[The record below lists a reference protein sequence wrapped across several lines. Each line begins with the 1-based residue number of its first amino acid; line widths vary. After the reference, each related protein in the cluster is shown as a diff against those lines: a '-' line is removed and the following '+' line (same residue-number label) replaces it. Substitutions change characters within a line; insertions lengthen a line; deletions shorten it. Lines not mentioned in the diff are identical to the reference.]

1 MTPLVSTTEL
11 GQWKQLDVDELDTDA
26 AALAVAGASG
36 MVRAWC
42 GWPISQETV
51 TDAVLDGPGSRSLW
65 LPTLR
70 LTAVSSVAVNG
81 DELTVGTQYD
91 WTGYGKLIH
100 RGCWP
105 RTPRSITITYTHG
118 YDPVPDEVKT
128 AALIMAGVLYD
139 NPDML
144 ASYSEAWGPF
154 NESRSYGGS
163 GAGLPVPVAQMLGR
177 YQLEHL
183 G

>member
-1 MTPLVSTTEL
+1 MAPLVSATEL
-11 GQWKQLDVDELDTDA
+11 GQWKQLDALDTDA
-26 AALAVAGASG
+26 ANLAVAGASG

-42 GWPISQETV
+42 GGWSISQETV
-51 TDAVLDGPGSRSLW
+51 TGAVLDGPGSRSLW

-81 DELTVGTQYD
+81 ETLTVGTQYD

-105 RTPRSITITYTHG
+105 NTPRSITITYTHG
-118 YDPVPDEVKT
+118 WNPVPDEVKT
-128 AALIMAGVLYD
+128 ATLIMAGMLYD
-139 NPDML
+139 NPDLL

-154 NESRSYGGS
+154 NESRNYGGS
-163 GAGLPVPVAQMLGR
+163 GAGLPVPVAEMLGR
-177 YQLEHL
+177 YQLEHV